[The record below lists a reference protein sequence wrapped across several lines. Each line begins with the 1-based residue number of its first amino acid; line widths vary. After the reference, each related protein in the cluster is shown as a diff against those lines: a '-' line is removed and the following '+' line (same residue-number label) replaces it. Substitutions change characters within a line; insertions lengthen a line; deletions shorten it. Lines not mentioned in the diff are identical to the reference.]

1 MFHRDFVPWRFSDAA
16 RISTQLAHQH
26 RRPKTCTIGDYRER
40 SALSIFTPNE
50 QLCRSITDIGLKV
63 LATPLYLD

>member
-1 MFHRDFVPWRFSDAA
+1 MTVFPPIADERQTASEVADGP
-16 RISTQLAHQH
+16 
-26 RRPKTCTIGDYRER
+26 IGDYRER